1 MFPSTYDDAYYTIK
15 NIILNNTAVNESNIY
30 WSSEVRPVLK
40 ILKLKLFSLQ
50 FCLVFLSY
58 CSLHL

>member
-1 MFPSTYDDAYYTIK
+1 MTPLKTLAPQMFPSTYDDAYYTIK

-40 ILKLKLFSLQ
+40 IL
-50 FCLVFLSY
+50 SY
-58 CSLHL
+58 FHCNSV